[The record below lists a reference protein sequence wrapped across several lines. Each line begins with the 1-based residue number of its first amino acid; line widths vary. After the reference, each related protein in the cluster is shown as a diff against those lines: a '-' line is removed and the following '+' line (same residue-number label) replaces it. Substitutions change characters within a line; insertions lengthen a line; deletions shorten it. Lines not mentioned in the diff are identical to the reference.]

1 MTVYFLNLGMTSMLA
16 PLDVRVVDQMGLAY
30 PIAAHPTASQ
40 DGRIGHDKIPP
51 TEWVV
56 AESGA
61 FPKYPVLPLFLD
73 QEVVRQA
80 QVALTC
86 PQTMDRIASYKAQP
100 WSFQRFRSSL
110 RQSFSFTKYRMSRIP
125 EYEIQRCGLPM
136 PPRIRPE

>member
-1 MTVYFLNLGMTSMLA
+1 
-16 PLDVRVVDQMGLAY
+16 MG
-30 PIAAHPTASQ
+30 
-40 DGRIGHDKIPP
+40 
-51 TEWVV
+51 
-56 AESGA
+56 
-61 FPKYPVLPLFLD
+61 

-86 PQTMDRIASYKAQP
+86 PDTMDRIASYKAQP

-110 RQSFSFTKYRMSRIP
+110 RQSFGFTKYRMSRIP